1 MEVGGNQAGARHN
14 VGLRERQP
22 GIPAKFIVLALV
34 AVLVIPGTLFASF
47 LLLRYAQAERAR
59 YELQSMNVANS
70 AATVIDSE
78 LIGLQR
84 TLQALSV
91 SQFLMIDDFEGF
103 YRQAMAVKD
112 LVGADI
118 GVRDL
123 NGQQLAN
130 TRIVWGNKLPF
141 TPFEGDKVV
150 IETGKP
156 VITDVFVGP
165 VAKMTLVAITVPV
178 MKDGKVRYLLHISTG
193 TERFYE
199 AVKSVTPNGWVI
211 GVGDSKGTYVTRSQ
225 DHEKFTGKPGVAA
238 YVARATAQE
247 GTFLGEGA
255 FGDKVL
261 VGYDHTRLTNW
272 LVAANIRQS
281 VIEAPLYTAL
291 YILGAFGAVALALA
305 SLIGLW
311 LWRFISRPL
320 AQLAQA
326 GQSLAEA
333 MPPPPLHTRLREFI
347 AVHKALALAASQVR
361 AGRRQLEDK
370 VIERTQELR
379 LANTELTEQMSARE
393 QAESQLR
400 QIQKMEA
407 IGQLT
412 GGIAHDF
419 NNMQAIVIS
428 SLGLMKRR
436 LERGDTN
443 VEKFADSALDGARR
457 AATLTSRLLA
467 FARQQPLAPEVLEVN
482 RLVAGMSDLLQRT
495 IGQTIKIETV
505 LAAGLWRTHADSAQ
519 LENAILNLCVNARDA
534 MPEGG
539 RLTIETS
546 NAYLDD
552 SYSSQESGVA
562 AGQYVQVSVTDTGT
576 GMGTEVLA
584 RAFDPFFT
592 TKRLGMGT
600 GLGLSQVYGFVK
612 QSHGHVKIYSEPGSG
627 TTIKIYLPRFYGKEE
642 TVPARLETRDAAVG
656 SPNDVILVVEDEENL
671 RHLTVTSLRELG
683 YTVLEAGGAREA
695 LAVLDNNQDIK
706 LLFTDIIMPE
716 VTGRVLADE
725 AVKRRPELRV
735 LYTTGFTRNA
745 VVHNGVL
752 DAGVNF
758 LPKPF
763 SMEALGSKVREVLDS
778 GSADYR

>member
-1 MEVGGNQAGARHN
+1 
-14 VGLRERQP
+14 
-22 GIPAKFIVLALV
+22 
-34 AVLVIPGTLFASF
+34 
-47 LLLRYAQAERAR
+47 
-59 YELQSMNVANS
+59 
-70 AATVIDSE
+70 
-78 LIGLQR
+78 
-84 TLQALSV
+84 
-91 SQFLMIDDFEGF
+91 
-103 YRQAMAVKD
+103 
-112 LVGADI
+112 
-118 GVRDL
+118 
-123 NGQQLAN
+123 
-130 TRIVWGNKLPF
+130 
-141 TPFEGDKVV
+141 
-150 IETGKP
+150 
-156 VITDVFVGP
+156 
-165 VAKMTLVAITVPV
+165 
-178 MKDGKVRYLLHISTG
+178 MK
-193 TERFYE
+193 
-199 AVKSVTPNGWVI
+199 
-211 GVGDSKGTYVTRSQ
+211 
-225 DHEKFTGKPGVAA
+225 
-238 YVARATAQE
+238 
-247 GTFLGEGA
+247 
-255 FGDKVL
+255 KVL
-261 VGYDHTRLTNW
+261 VGFDHTHLTNW
-272 LVAANIRQS
+272 LVAANIQQS
-281 VIEAPLYTAL
+281 VIEAPLFTAL
-291 YILGAFGAVALALA
+291 YTLGAFGAIALALA

-326 GQSLAEA
+326 SQSLAVAE
-333 MPPPPLHTRLREFI
+333 PPPPLHTKLREFI

-370 VIERTQELR
+370 VMERTQELQH
-379 LANTELTEQMSARE
+379 ANTELTEQMSARE
-393 QAESQLR
+393 KAESQLR

-419 NNMQAIVIS
+419 NNMLAIVIS

-443 VEKFADSALDGARR
+443 IEKFADSALDGARR

-467 FARQQPLAPEVLEVN
+467 FARQQPLAPEVLEAN

-495 IGQTIKIETV
+495 IGQGIKIETV

-552 SYSSQESGVA
+552 TYATSEAGIAS
-562 AGQYVQVSVTDTGT
+562 GQYVQVSVTDTGS
-576 GMGTEVLA
+576 GMGVEVIA

-612 QSHGHVKIYSEPGSG
+612 QSDGQVKIYSEPGSG
-627 TTIKIYLPRFYGKEE
+627 TTIKIYLPRYYGKEE
-642 TVPARLETRDAAVG
+642 AGAARAEHREAATG
-656 SPNDVILVVEDEENL
+656 SVNEVILVVEDEENL
-671 RHLTVTSLRELG
+671 RHLTVTTLRELG
-683 YTVLEAGGAREA
+683 YTVIEAGSAHDA
-695 LAVLDNNQDIK
+695 LAAIDEHPEIK

-725 AVKRRPELRV
+725 AVARRPDLRV

-763 SMEALGSKVREVLDS
+763 SMEALGAKVR
-778 GSADYR
+778 

>member
-1 MEVGGNQAGARHN
+1 LIESGGEQVAARHN
-14 VGLRERQP
+14 AGLRERQP

-47 LLLRYAQAERAR
+47 LLWRYAEAERGR
-59 YELQSMNVANS
+59 YEQQSITVASS
-70 AATVIDSE
+70 AATVIDAE

-91 SQFLMIDDFEGF
+91 SQYLIADDFEGF
-103 YRQAMAVKD
+103 YRQAMAVKALID
-112 LVGADI
+112 ADI
-118 GVRDL
+118 GVREL
-123 NGQQLAN
+123 NGQQVVN
-130 TRIVWGNKLPF
+130 TRVVPGNKLPF
-141 TPFEGDKVV
+141 TPFESDKTVV
-150 IETGKP
+150 ETGKP
-156 VITDVFVGP
+156 VITDVFVGA
-165 VAKMTLVAITVPV
+165 VAKTPLVAITVPV
-178 MKDGKVRYLLHISTG
+178 MRDGKVRYLLHISSDTQ
-193 TERFYE
+193 RFHD
-199 AVKSVTPNGWVI
+199 AVKSVTPDGWII
-211 GVGDSKGTYVTRSQ
+211 GVADRNGTYVTRSENHK
-225 DHEKFTGKPGVAA
+225 DFTGKPGVAA
-238 YVARATAQE
+238 YLARAVGQE
-247 GTFLGEGA
+247 GTFIGQSA

-261 VGYDHTRLTNW
+261 VGYDHTRLSNW
-272 LVAANIRQS
+272 MVAANIPQS
-281 VIEAPLYTAL
+281 VIETPLINAL
-291 YILGAFGAVALALA
+291 YILAAFGAVALGLA

-326 GQSLAEA
+326 GHSLAEA
-333 MPPPPLHTRLREFI
+333 LPPPPLHTKLREFI

-370 VIERTQELR
+370 VIERTQELQR
-379 LANTELTEQMSARE
+379 ANTELTEQMSARE

-419 NNMQAIVIS
+419 NNMLAIVIS
-428 SLGLMKRR
+428 SLGLLKRR
-436 LERGDTN
+436 LDRGDTN
-443 VEKFADSALDGARR
+443 VGKFVDSALDGARR

-467 FARQQPLAPEVLEVN
+467 FSRQQPLAPEVLEIN

-495 IGQTIKIETV
+495 IGQTVKIETV
-505 LAAGLWRTHADSAQ
+505 LAAGLWRAHADSAQ
-519 LENAILNLCVNARDA
+519 LESAILNLCVNARDA

-552 SYSSQESGVA
+552 SYSVRESGVP

-576 GMGTEVLA
+576 GMGAEILA

-612 QSHGHVKIYSEPGSG
+612 QSHGHVKIYSEPGAG
-627 TTIKIYLPRFYGKEE
+627 TTIKVYLPRFYGK
-642 TVPARLETRDAAVG
+642 DAASQIRTESREAVIG
-656 SPNDVILVVEDEENL
+656 SPQDVILVVEDEENL
-671 RHLTVTSLRELG
+671 RHLTVTTLRELG
-683 YTVLEAGGAREA
+683 YTVMEAAGAREA
-695 LAVLDNNQDIK
+695 LAVIDNHPQIK
-706 LLFTDIIMPE
+706 LLFTDIVMPE

-725 AVKRRPELRV
+725 AVKRRPDLRV

-763 SMEALGSKVREVLDS
+763 SMESLGLKVREVLD
-778 GSADYR
+778 AK

>member
-1 MEVGGNQAGARHN
+1 M
-14 VGLRERQP
+14 
-22 GIPAKFIVLALV
+22 
-34 AVLVIPGTLFASF
+34 
-47 LLLRYAQAERAR
+47 
-59 YELQSMNVANS
+59 
-70 AATVIDSE
+70 
-78 LIGLQR
+78 
-84 TLQALSV
+84 
-91 SQFLMIDDFEGF
+91 
-103 YRQAMAVKD
+103 
-112 LVGADI
+112 
-118 GVRDL
+118 
-123 NGQQLAN
+123 
-130 TRIVWGNKLPF
+130 
-141 TPFEGDKVV
+141 
-150 IETGKP
+150 
-156 VITDVFVGP
+156 
-165 VAKMTLVAITVPV
+165 
-178 MKDGKVRYLLHISTG
+178 
-193 TERFYE
+193 
-199 AVKSVTPNGWVI
+199 
-211 GVGDSKGTYVTRSQ
+211 
-225 DHEKFTGKPGVAA
+225 
-238 YVARATAQE
+238 
-247 GTFLGEGA
+247 
-255 FGDKVL
+255 
-261 VGYDHTRLTNW
+261 
-272 LVAANIRQS
+272 
-281 VIEAPLYTAL
+281 
-291 YILGAFGAVALALA
+291 
-305 SLIGLW
+305 
-311 LWRFISRPL
+311 
-320 AQLAQA
+320 
-326 GQSLAEA
+326 
-333 MPPPPLHTRLREFI
+333 
-347 AVHKALALAASQVR
+347 
-361 AGRRQLEDK
+361 
-370 VIERTQELR
+370 R

-778 GSADYR
+778 GSADSR